1 MTDVMEIAV
10 EVYKQILSSINKS
23 VIIFNIMNVV
33 KNILSCYM
41 ILRLIDNN
49 FNTSKNVLWLPP
61 CKKIIDI

>member
-33 KNILSCYM
+33 KNILS
-41 ILRLIDNN
+41 
-49 FNTSKNVLWLPP
+49 
-61 CKKIIDI
+61 